1 MDDKLLEVA
10 MIKKWIVLVTVLL
23 LMTAINISAAEQN
36 VVMEIKGMT
45 CPLCPIAVK
54 KSLTKIEGVR
64 DVQVSLEEEKA
75 RLTVDESVI
84 DATLI
89 EAVKKAGSYKS
100 KVVERTAAK

>member
-1 MDDKLLEVA
+1 
-10 MIKKWIVLVTVLL
+10 MIKKWIGLIVVLLFVTV
-23 LMTAINISAAEQN
+23 INISTAEQN

-45 CPLCPIAVK
+45 CPLCQIAVK
-54 KSLTKIEGVR
+54 KSLAKVEGVR
-64 DVQVSLEEEKA
+64 NVQVSLEEEKA
-75 RLTVDESVI
+75 RLTADESVI

>member
-1 MDDKLLEVA
+1 
-10 MIKKWIVLVTVLL
+10 MIKKWIGLIVVLLFVTV
-23 LMTAINISAAEQN
+23 INISAAEQN

-45 CPLCPIAVK
+45 CPLCQIAVK

-64 DVQVSLEEEKA
+64 DVQVYLEEEKA

-100 KVVERTAAK
+100 KVVERKAAK